1 MKISIIDTRNIYG
14 LKSINKDLNG
24 GYGTQDYFGGS
35 LLSKLFEKL
44 RARAVFLPH
53 LTSVYIATILRNKG
67 HNVDFYFDEYPK
79 NYSDIYIIIGS
90 IVDQKNENKIAVEL
104 KKKFNTSKIGF
115 IGTFPA
121 KMPDLFSGGDFIIDG
136 EAEAFF
142 LYQFKGLKDLEG
154 ILKVKKLVN
163 MDDLPSP
170 DYTGFPFKSFRYK
183 PILNQNPML
192 TIQSSRGC
200 PYSCGYYCTYP
211 TSQGKK
217 VRQRSASLV
226 VDDITYMKKKFGVRS
241 LLFRDPIFGI
251 NKDYPYNLSNEIIK
265 RDISIY
271 WGIETRADLLTKDN
285 LSFMHKAGLRSINIG
300 IETNSIEIAK
310 KNKRKLIESEH
321 QKEIIN
327 YCASIGIKVVG
338 FFIIGMEGDTID
350 SVREMIKF
358 STEQNIFVA
367 RFSVSTPY
375 PGTEYYDFLDEKDL
389 LLNKNY
395 QNYNQ
400 FKLVINQKTLKSNEV
415 ERLVLEAYKK
425 YYLRLNKF
433 SSLAFDQLKSFLH
446 F

>member
-1 MKISIIDTRNIYG
+1 
-14 LKSINKDLNG
+14 
-24 GYGTQDYFGGS
+24 
-35 LLSKLFEKL
+35 
-44 RARAVFLPH
+44 
-53 LTSVYIATILRNKG
+53 
-67 HNVDFYFDEYPK
+67 
-79 NYSDIYIIIGS
+79 
-90 IVDQKNENKIAVEL
+90 
-104 KKKFNTSKIGF
+104 
-115 IGTFPA
+115 
-121 KMPDLFSGGDFIIDG
+121 
-136 EAEAFF
+136 
-142 LYQFKGLKDLEG
+142 
-154 ILKVKKLVN
+154 
-163 MDDLPSP
+163 
-170 DYTGFPFKSFRYK
+170 
-183 PILNQNPML
+183 
-192 TIQSSRGC
+192 
-200 PYSCGYYCTYP
+200 
-211 TSQGKK
+211 
-217 VRQRSASLV
+217 
-226 VDDITYMKKKFGVRS
+226 
-241 LLFRDPIFGI
+241 
-251 NKDYPYNLSNEIIK
+251 
-265 RDISIY
+265 
-271 WGIETRADLLTKDN
+271 
-285 LSFMHKAGLRSINIG
+285 MHKAGLRSINIG

-400 FKLVINQKTLKSNEV
+400 FKLVINQKTLKTNEV

-446 F
+446 L